1 MPYAPKKPLFVSF
14 HSHRITEK
22 EASLLMILENYIM
35 HFTPVGWE
43 EIQEAK
49 AHDNWIL

>member
-1 MPYAPKKPLFVSF
+1 MPYAPKKPLFVSL
-14 HSHRITEK
+14 HSNRITE